1 MKREKLF
8 AQLEA
13 DDAELRRDF
22 IAHLEVVAG
31 GRNTWFFVVEP
42 VSGTG
47 LPPSPDGT
55 AILGRARDIV
65 ARAEHLQIDP
75 AGLVAPFVEAAFAS
89 ANDRSNEHRLGPI
102 RHAQRLLEE
111 LRASSRL

>member
-22 IAHLEVVAG
+22 VAHLEVIAG
-31 GRNTWFFVVEP
+31 GRDTWFFVVEP
-42 VSGTG
+42 FPGTG
-47 LPPSPDGT
+47 LPPSEDGMS
-55 AILGRARDIV
+55 ILRRARDIV
-65 ARAEHLQIDP
+65 ARAERLQLDP
-75 AGLVAPFVEAAFAS
+75 AGLVAPFVEAAFVS
-89 ANDRSNEHRLGPI
+89 VNDRSNQHRLGPI

-111 LRASSRL
+111 LRAR